1 MQQHAE
7 AAAGIGAKGLVV
19 HGGHVTAKDDP
30 KVGVENWRKAFERAE
45 AEGGFP
51 LPILIENTAGG
62 DNALARKFDRL
73 AMLWDAV
80 GQYEPGFVLDT
91 CHAWAG
97 GEELVDIVDRVMAIT
112 GRIDLVHAN
121 NSRDAFDS
129 GADRH
134 ANFDSG
140 TFDSELIASVCRD
153 AGCDVIIETPSD
165 GHLDRSGIPAKA
177 TARQLVP
184 DRPHRP
190 FGVRDLAQLALL
202 GRRRGSAVERR
213 SPGAGLVAGRRSGS

>member
-1 MQQHAE
+1 MVVFGAHVDSADPLAAGKATGADAVQFFLADPQSWKKTVEHEHAENIRATDLTVYIHAPYLVNLASTNNKIRIPSRKIWAQHAD
-7 AAAGIGAKGLVV
+7 AAADIGAKGLIV

-30 KVGVENWRKAFERAE
+30 KVGVENWRKAFERQEE
-45 AEGGFP
+45 AGGFP

-62 DNALARKFDRL
+62 ENAMARKFDRL

-97 GEELVDIVDRVMAIT
+97 GEELADIVDRVMAIT

-129 GADRH
+129 GA
-134 ANFDSG
+134 
-140 TFDSELIASVCRD
+140 
-153 AGCDVIIETPSD
+153 
-165 GHLDRSGIPAKA
+165 
-177 TARQLVP
+177 ARP
-184 DRPHRP
+184 P
-190 FGVRDLAQLALL
+190 
-202 GRRRGSAVERR
+202 
-213 SPGAGLVAGRRSGS
+213 

>member
-1 MQQHAE
+1 M
-7 AAAGIGAKGLVV
+7 
-19 HGGHVTAKDDP
+19 
-30 KVGVENWRKAFERAE
+30 ENWRKVFERAQD
-45 AEGGFP
+45 AGGFP

-62 DNALARKFDRL
+62 ENAMARKFDRL

-80 GQYEPGFVLDT
+80 GDYGPGFVLDT

-97 GEELVDIVDRVMAIT
+97 GEELHDVVDRVMAIT

-134 ANFDSG
+134 ANFDAG
-140 TFDSELIASVCRD
+140 TFDSELIAAVCRD

-165 GHLDRSGIPAKA
+165 GHL
-177 TARQLVP
+177 T
-184 DRPHRP
+184 
-190 FGVRDLAQLALL
+190 DLAFLRKRL
-202 GRRRGSAVERR
+202 REN
-213 SPGAGLVAGRRSGS
+213 